1 MKDTLVNRINRFR
14 KIFVGD
20 IANRIDVNTALTAQ
34 LHIERVRQ
42 LEDVESLSE
51 VEFKVFSQWGED
63 GIIQYLINRVAIE
76 SERFVEFGVENYL
89 ESNTR
94 FLLTNNNWKGLVLDG
109 SQSHI
114 ASIRRDTI
122 YWKHD
127 LTARQKFVTR
137 ENINDTLA
145 SCGFEGDIGLL
156 SIDIDGNDYW
166 IWDRLDVIEPQI
178 VVCEYNSVFGAEAAI
193 TVPYDAEFVRTE
205 AHFSNL
211 YFGASLA
218 ALCQL
223 AERKGYSFVGSNSV
237 GTNAFF
243 VRKDL
248 ANNLR
253 AYSAAEGYVE
263 SKLRESRDPSGE
275 LSFVAGR
282 ERLRLIADLPVHD
295 VERDV
300 VVPIS
305 DVL

>member
-282 ERLRLIADLPVHD
+282 ERLRLIADLLVHD